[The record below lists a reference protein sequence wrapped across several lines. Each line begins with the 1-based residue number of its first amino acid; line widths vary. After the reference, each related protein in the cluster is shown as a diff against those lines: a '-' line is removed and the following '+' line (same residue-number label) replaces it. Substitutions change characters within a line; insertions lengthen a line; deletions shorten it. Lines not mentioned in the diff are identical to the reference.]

1 MNARDKILNSIAESK
16 PALSPLPGII
26 ISSEDNH
33 SSRVQKFKQM
43 IETNG
48 GSVIESED
56 LEIVQKDMERSTAGG
71 ECIHS
76 LIPALGTEN
85 SLNTKTG
92 NAISLASLDRV
103 FLKSRL
109 GVAEN
114 GAVWLAETDMTN
126 RLLPFIC
133 QHLVIVLE
141 AKDIVSNMHEAYK
154 RIHGNQEDYHLF
166 LAGPSKTA
174 DIEQSLV
181 IGAHGA
187 RSLLVYLISGPV
199 SEVVN
204 DPDRD
209 ERLLDTTIPSGALL

>member
-1 MNARDKILNSIAESK
+1 MNTREKILNSIAANK
-16 PALSPLPGII
+16 PAPSPLPGII
-26 ISSEDNH
+26 ILSEDNH
-33 SSRVQKFKQM
+33 SSMVQKFKQM

-48 GSVIESED
+48 GAVIESED
-56 LEIVQKDMERSTAGG
+56 LEIVKKDLERSLAKG
-71 ECIHS
+71 EYIHS
-76 LIPALGTEN
+76 LIPGLGIEN
-85 SLNTKTG
+85 SVITKSG

-114 GAVWLAETDMTN
+114 GALWLAESDMTN

-141 AKDIVSNMHEAYK
+141 MKDIVSNMHEAYN
-154 RIHGNQEDYHLF
+154 RIHGNQEGYHLF

-187 RSLLVYLISGPV
+187 RSLLVYLISV
-199 SEVVN
+199 
-204 DPDRD
+204 
-209 ERLLDTTIPSGALL
+209 LL